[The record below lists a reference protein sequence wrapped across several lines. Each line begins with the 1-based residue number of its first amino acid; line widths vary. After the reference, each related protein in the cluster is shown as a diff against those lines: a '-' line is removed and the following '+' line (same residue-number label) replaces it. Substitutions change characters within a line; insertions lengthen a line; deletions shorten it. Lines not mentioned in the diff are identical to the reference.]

1 MKLLANENFPIKSVR
16 FLQQSGYDIK
26 AIGIDDPS
34 ISDVE
39 VLKIAAEEN
48 RLILTFDRDY
58 GTLIFKFNF
67 RPVQGVIYLRLDEYD
82 AEEPGRI
89 IHKLLTE
96 MAINTVNALTVYDG
110 TVIRQRKY

>member
-1 MKLLANENFPIKSVR
+1 MKLLANENIPLKSVG
-16 FLQQSGYDIK
+16 FLQLMGYDIK

-39 VLKIAAEEN
+39 VLKIAMHEN

-58 GTLIFKFNF
+58 GTLIFKYNY
-67 RPVQGVIYLRLDEYD
+67 RPLQGVIYLRLDKYEP
-82 AEEPGRI
+82 EEPGRI

-96 MAINTVNALTVYDG
+96 MAINTENALTVYDG